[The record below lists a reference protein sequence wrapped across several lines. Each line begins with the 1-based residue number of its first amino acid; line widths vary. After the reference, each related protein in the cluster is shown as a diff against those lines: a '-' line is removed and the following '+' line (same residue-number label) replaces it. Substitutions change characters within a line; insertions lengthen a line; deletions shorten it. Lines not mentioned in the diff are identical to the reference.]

1 MFYSDDKKQ
10 YSVLNRRTFILYLL
24 KLSLFSI
31 VGWRLYNIQIKD
43 SDKYKTLSKNNQIDI
58 EVLYPLRGNILD
70 IKNNILV
77 SNKKVYDI
85 YIVPENTT
93 NINTTLNKISKIIK
107 INFTKKRK
115 IIELSKKVRKFEKIK
130 IFENINWDDLEKI
143 ESNKLD
149 IEGIFISQ
157 DYMRVYNYGNIF
169 SHLLGYINKPN
180 ENEVSLPFITNMP
193 DLDIGKEGLE
203 KKFNPIL
210 VGKAG
215 QREIEVNSYGRIIR
229 EISRTDSK
237 KGNDLQITLDLS
249 LQEYALNLLNSHRA
263 GSIVV
268 MNIYNGHVLCMA
280 STPSYDPN
288 RIIQKPNKNYWNSL
302 LENKLSPLTFR
313 SIQGLYAPGST
324 FKMIVAIAGLYY
336 GIIDKST
343 SHYCNGKIALG
354 ERLYHCW
361 KNNGHGSMNVE
372 SAIKE
377 SCDVFFYEISKKIG
391 IDKIAQVAK
400 DFGLGRTFDIPLNNQ
415 KKGIVPSKNWK
426 KEKLGESWYPGE
438 TLISAIGQGFVLANP
453 LQLANMT
460 AIIASGGNTI
470 EPKIINDDSKNNFDN
485 LEKYTTAINIIKN
498 SMFKVVNEPKG
509 TAFKSKS
516 EQIKFSGK
524 TGTSQVRRIT
534 VAERESEDF
543 RKKEIQWDKRDHA
556 LFVGYMP
563 HDKPKYAISVVIEH
577 GGSGASTAAPIAK
590 QIFQFINNK
599 ENNDI

>member
-1 MFYSDDKKQ
+1 MFYSENKKQ
-10 YSVLNRRTFILYLL
+10 YSVLNRRSFVLYLL

-43 SDKYKTLSKNNQIDI
+43 SEKYTTLSKNNQIDI
-58 EVLYPLRGNILD
+58 EILYPLRGKIKD
-70 IKNNILV
+70 IQNNILV

-85 YIVPENTT
+85 YIIPENTK
-93 NINTTLNKISKIIK
+93 NINKTLNQISNLIK
-107 INFTKKRK
+107 IDFSKKRK
-115 IIELSKKVRKFEKIK
+115 IIELSKKVKKFEKIK
-130 IFENINWDDLEKI
+130 IFENIDWDDLEKI
-143 ESNKLD
+143 ESNKLN

-169 SHLLGYINKPN
+169 SHILGYTNKPN
-180 ENEVSLPFITNMP
+180 QNEISLPFISNMP

-203 KKFNPIL
+203 KKFNPVL
-210 VGKAG
+210 VGKSG
-215 QREIEVNSYGRIIR
+215 QREIEVNSSGRIIR
-229 EISRTDSK
+229 EISRKDSIQGK
-237 KGNDLQITLDLS
+237 DLQITLDLR

-268 MNIYNGHVLCMA
+268 MNIQNGHVLCAA

-288 RIIQKPNKNYWNSL
+288 KIIKKPNKDYWDKI

-324 FKMIVAIAGLYY
+324 FKMIVAIAALYY
-336 GIIDKST
+336 GAINIETK
-343 SHYCNGKIALG
+343 HFCNGKVSLG

-361 KNNGHGSMNVE
+361 KTNGHGLMNVE
-372 SAIKE
+372 QAIKE

-391 IDKIAQVAK
+391 IDKIAKVAK
-400 DFGLGRTFDIPLNNQ
+400 DFGLGKIYNIPLSNQ
-415 KKGIVPSKNWK
+415 KLGIIPSKEWK
-426 KEKLGESWYPGE
+426 KNKLGESWYPGE

-460 AIIASGGNTI
+460 AIIASNGNI
-470 EPKIINDDSKNNFDN
+470 IKPKIINDSVKTKFNNLNKYKDSIK
-485 LEKYTTAINIIKN
+485 IIKN
-498 SMFKVVNEPKG
+498 SMFKVVNETKG

-516 EQIKFSGK
+516 DEIIFSGK

-543 RKKEIQWDKRDHA
+543 RKREIEWNKRDHA

-563 HDKPKYAISVVIEH
+563 HDKPKYSISVVIEH

-590 QIFQFINNK
+590 QVFQFINNI
-599 ENNDI
+599 NI

>member
-1 MFYSDDKKQ
+1 MFYSENKKQ
-10 YSVLNRRTFILYLL
+10 YSVLNRRSFVLYLL

-43 SDKYKTLSKNNQIDI
+43 SEKYTTLSKNNQIDI
-58 EVLYPLRGNILD
+58 EILYPLRGKIKD
-70 IKNNILV
+70 IQNNILV

-85 YIVPENTT
+85 YIIPENTK
-93 NINTTLNKISKIIK
+93 NINKTLNQISNLIK
-107 INFTKKRK
+107 IDFSKKRK
-115 IIELSKKVRKFEKIK
+115 IIELSKKVKKFEKIK
-130 IFENINWDDLEKI
+130 IFENIDWDDLEKI
-143 ESNKLD
+143 ESNKLN

-169 SHLLGYINKPN
+169 SHILGYTNKPN
-180 ENEVSLPFITNMP
+180 QNEISLPFISNMP

-203 KKFNPIL
+203 KKFNPVL
-210 VGKAG
+210 VGKSG
-215 QREIEVNSYGRIIR
+215 QREIEVNSSGRIIR
-229 EISRTDSK
+229 EISRKDSIQGK
-237 KGNDLQITLDLS
+237 DLQITLDLR

-268 MNIYNGHVLCMA
+268 MNIQNGHVLCAA

-288 RIIQKPNKNYWNSL
+288 KIIKKPNKDYWDKI

-324 FKMIVAIAGLYY
+324 FKMIVAIAALYY
-336 GIIDKST
+336 GAINIETK
-343 SHYCNGKIALG
+343 HFCNGKVSLG

-361 KNNGHGSMNVE
+361 KTNGHGLMNVE
-372 SAIKE
+372 QAIKE

-391 IDKIAQVAK
+391 IDKIAKVAK
-400 DFGLGRTFDIPLNNQ
+400 DFGLGKIYNIPLSNQ
-415 KKGIVPSKNWK
+415 KLGIIPSKEWK
-426 KEKLGESWYPGE
+426 KNKLGESWYPGE

-460 AIIASGGNTI
+460 AIIASNGNII
-470 EPKIINDDSKNNFDN
+470 EPKIINDSVKTKFNNLNKYKDSIK
-485 LEKYTTAINIIKN
+485 IIKN
-498 SMFKVVNEPKG
+498 SMFKVVNETKG

-516 EQIKFSGK
+516 DEIIFSGK

-543 RKKEIQWDKRDHA
+543 RKREIEWNKRDHA

-563 HDKPKYAISVVIEH
+563 HDKPKYSISVVIEH

-590 QIFQFINNK
+590 QVFQFINNI
-599 ENNDI
+599 NI